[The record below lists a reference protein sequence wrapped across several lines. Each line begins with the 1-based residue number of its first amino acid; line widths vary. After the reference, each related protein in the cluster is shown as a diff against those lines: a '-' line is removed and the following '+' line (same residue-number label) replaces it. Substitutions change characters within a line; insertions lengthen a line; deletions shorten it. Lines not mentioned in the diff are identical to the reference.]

1 MIVAWRRLVLVL
13 LVTIALIWVSAGCS
27 VTTPTD
33 TKVIIPVDLPE
44 LPPRGFFM
52 GLLPIPGEGQSF
64 AEAYQKT
71 SSCADFTPVWGRPTP
86 FYDLAQELSGDWGET
101 FVEQY
106 TRGNGLFPLV
116 HMSFI
121 GTGMALIV
129 PSGMSGATLQSPEWR
144 QTYKEA
150 AIDVVRAI
158 KPLYLSLGNE
168 VNRWYEQYGADDS
181 DPNSFQNYIS
191 LYEEIYDAVKQLSP
205 QTKVFC
211 TFAREIIS
219 QYREA
224 DLTVL
229 QMFNADKIDLLV
241 FTSYPYAVQGINH
254 PSDIPAD
261 YYSSALDYMPGKPF
275 GFSEVGWSALDA
287 FGGEKGQADFIN
299 LVATHLTVDQGIDL
313 QLLGWPW
320 LNALDASDSISL
332 IKKDG
337 TERLAYAA
345 WQKLF
350 DEG

>member
-1 MIVAWRRLVLVL
+1 MIAALKRLGLIL
-13 LVTIALIWVSAGCS
+13 LVTIALVWISAGCS
-27 VTTPTD
+27 GTAPTD
-33 TKVIIPVDLPE
+33 TEAIIPVDLQE
-44 LPPRGFFM
+44 LRPRGFFM
-52 GLLPIPGEGQSF
+52 GLLPLPGEGQSF
-64 AEAYQKT
+64 AEAYKKA

-86 FYDLAQELSGDWGET
+86 FYELAQELSGDWGET

-129 PSGMSGATLQSPEWR
+129 PSGMSDATLQSPEWR
-144 QTYKEA
+144 QAYKEA
-150 AIDVVRAI
+150 AIDVVRAV

-181 DPNSFQNYIS
+181 DPDSFQNYVI
-191 LYEEIYDAVKQLSP
+191 LYEEIYDALKQLSP

-219 QYREA
+219 QNREA

-229 QMFNADKIDLLV
+229 QMFNAEKIDLLV
-241 FTSYPYAVQGINH
+241 FTSYPYAVQGINY

-261 YYSSALDYMPGKPF
+261 YYSRAMDYMPGKPF

-287 FGGEKGQADFIN
+287 FGGEEGQADFVN

-320 LNALDASDSISL
+320 LYALDTSDSIGL

-337 TERLAYAA
+337 TQRLAFAE